1 MMIKINQPLFIIE
14 KQQLKIISVQ
24 NNTDV
29 KASLAQI
36 VGILIFPLQCVLGA
50 SGACLICYN
59 RQTSHNNIELKL
71 LVKLTPLFWKTSF

>member
-1 MMIKINQPLFIIE
+1 MMIKICQPLFVIE

-24 NNTDV
+24 NNTDI
-29 KASLAQI
+29 KAPLAKI

-50 SGACLICYN
+50 SGVCLICYD

-71 LVKLTPLFWKTSF
+71 LVKSLPLF